1 MTSHSL
7 SFTLLQK
14 ETTIVGLPAIDFPQL
29 IPNDRAPSFIIICCA
44 LFSLPS
50 NSSLERFSIE
60 CRKTKTKVITPA
72 NTTYTQTITKD
83 IGNPVNQSKQSKY
96 KRGKTYAGRLW
107 LWLASHWLK
116 MWREFF
122 KPIAKRRN
130 AKTIQMRIIFDTR
143 VKTLSIRILVLVSV
157 VKR

>member
-1 MTSHSL
+1 MTSYSL

-29 IPNDRAPSFIIICCA
+29 IPNDRAPSFIIICCV

-50 NSSLERFSIE
+50 NSSLERFSIQSYHSGQYN
-60 CRKTKTKVITPA
+60 IH
-72 NTTYTQTITKD
+72 
-83 IGNPVNQSKQSKY
+83 PVNQSKQSKY

-107 LWLASHWLK
+107 LASHWLK

-122 KPIAKRRN
+122 KPIAKRSN